1 MFENYQ
7 KIKRKFYET
16 ILMNSLIAALVVPS
30 TTVFANINVSDNTAE
45 IIQMPESVS
54 ENSEFHANEI
64 IIKNEASAFDNNSVT
79 GTLDSDMELQWLFA
93 KSYICTGDNVNVRT
107 KPSKKSKIVGILYK
121 GDVVKVKSINRRWA
135 KIKWNGKYRYV
146 SARYLTEK

>member
-1 MFENYQ
+1 M
-7 KIKRKFYET
+7 KRKFYQT

-30 TTVFANINVSDNTAE
+30 TTVFANTNVSANTAE
-45 IIQMPESVS
+45 IIQIPESVS

-64 IIKNEASAFDNNSVT
+64 IIENEESAFNNNSVT
-79 GTLDSDMELQWLFA
+79 GTLDSEMELEWFFA
-93 KSYICTGDNVNVRT
+93 KSYKCTGNNVNVRT
-107 KPSKKSKIVGILYK
+107 KPKKRSKIVGILYK
-121 GDVVKVKSINRRWA
+121 GDVVKVKSINKGWA